1 MKKHS
6 EAFYS
11 VDGGE
16 NLPLS
21 VHSIFNFELLEK
33 FSFSKL
39 SAEQF
44 DLATLSNLVS
54 RVDRLAI
61 RERKNGWL
69 RNLEI
74 TMPTHN
80 PSLWQTP
87 NVLETLRETLRFLTG
102 DNWDFTFVARDKE
115 DPFLKNQPTLP
126 FYPPT
131 PPAIIP
137 YSGGMDSW
145 AAALYLLHKTPTNPP
160 LLLQLKDSGGKNF
173 FKAPQGHGQP
183 FFLRLPYSQ
192 KSQDGKKKEESYRS
206 RSFKFFVSA
215 GLAAQLSGSM
225 RVVIPENGQGAFG
238 PTLLRYGSEWPLRGN
253 HPGFTKRLEKLFTI
267 ITDDTPIFDH
277 VFLWMTKG
285 EVLKKIT
292 DYGAHEH
299 WKETHSC
306 PRPTRKFPIPK
317 GNMNCGVCSNCLLR
331 RVAIHTAGLSD
342 KDDLY
347 VWQDLDSETL
357 DLALLPGAS
366 KASSKNDKSY
376 AWLAIQDHVLLA
388 NPEILN
394 SAAFKIE
401 TYEIAQALNIS
412 IHEADQKLNHL
423 LLKHAEEWQSFLDA
437 RAQRSWVR
445 QWAEIFHE
453 TKQVKNHRARTG

>member
-1 MKKHS
+1 
-6 EAFYS
+6 
-11 VDGGE
+11 
-16 NLPLS
+16 
-21 VHSIFNFELLEK
+21 
-33 FSFSKL
+33 
-39 SAEQF
+39 
-44 DLATLSNLVS
+44 
-54 RVDRLAI
+54 
-61 RERKNGWL
+61 
-69 RNLEI
+69 
-74 TMPTHN
+74 
-80 PSLWQTP
+80 
-87 NVLETLRETLRFLTG
+87 
-102 DNWDFTFVARDKE
+102 
-115 DPFLKNQPTLP
+115 
-126 FYPPT
+126 
-131 PPAIIP
+131 
-137 YSGGMDSW
+137 
-145 AAALYLLHKTPTNPP
+145 
-160 LLLQLKDSGGKNF
+160 
-173 FKAPQGHGQP
+173 
-183 FFLRLPYSQ
+183 
-192 KSQDGKKKEESYRS
+192 
-206 RSFKFFVSA
+206 
-215 GLAAQLSGSM
+215 M

-306 PRPTRKFPIPK
+306 PRPARKFPIPK

-366 KASSKNDKSY
+366 KASSQNDKSY